1 MFCCMITLPIINCLL
16 KAAVFQ
22 LALRMTFPAVTANTS
37 AVSIL
42 PQLIDVL
49 GRKLDKIP
57 AELDSPAFFGGGISS
72 QQCMLNVLASQK
84 VNVHIWNCRTVSH
97 PSRPLKPKGFLE
109 AIMKPVHDHHFP
121 LHFACYCP
129 SDLQF

>member
-1 MFCCMITLPIINCLL
+1 MITLPIINCLL

-57 AELDSPAFFGGGISS
+57 AELDSPAFFGGGY
-72 QQCMLNVLASQK
+72 LANS
-84 VNVHIWNCRTVSH
+84 
-97 PSRPLKPKGFLE
+97 
-109 AIMKPVHDHHFP
+109 
-121 LHFACYCP
+121 AC
-129 SDLQF
+129 